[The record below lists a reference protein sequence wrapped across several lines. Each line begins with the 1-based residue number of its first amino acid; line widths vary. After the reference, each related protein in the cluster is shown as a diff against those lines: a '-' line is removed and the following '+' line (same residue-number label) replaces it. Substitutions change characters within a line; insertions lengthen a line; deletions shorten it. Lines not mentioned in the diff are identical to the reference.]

1 MGGQIDPPPHVS
13 WFSSTPA
20 EIGLR
25 NQKKLGPVIWLL
37 DTNTNKQTSIKSNI
51 KYIYRFKFSIFL
63 FKSINPASEDLS
75 TQSESL
81 LKNYNEES
89 DLQGS
94 SRRPSS
100 RRSAESQPGPSAIR
114 DITTRLDNTMDDS
127 LYYVKPNLSDSGNQ
141 KTRTLLLEISNF
153 VNLVKNLAWLQS

>member
-1 MGGQIDPPPHVS
+1 M
-13 WFSSTPA
+13 
-20 EIGLR
+20 
-25 NQKKLGPVIWLL
+25 

-51 KYIYRFKFSIFL
+51 KNIYRFKFSIFL

-94 SRRPSS
+94 SRRPPS
-100 RRSAESQPGPSAIR
+100 RRSEPQPGPSAIR

-127 LYYVKPNLSDSGNQ
+127 LYYVKPDVSDSGNQ
-141 KTRTLLLEISNF
+141 KTRTLLLEITNF
-153 VNLVKNLAWLQS
+153 VNLVKNLARLHSGPPCTDGTA